1 MNSTN
6 LILLYSLIMCISS
19 YLSGLIP
26 LSFNI
31 DLKNLKFISILSVGI
46 LISTSFIIIIP
57 ESIETLN
64 SNKQDEKSIGI
75 YLLIGFTTLFVLDRV
90 GNFVKDFINH
100 NYSNVNNSNVE
111 NDYSMSNFEIDDD
124 DDGARHDDDES
135 TLRPTSSSSL
145 GFVNPFTNFS
155 GSSDKRPFSHII
167 KSVFQST
174 NTVGLMIHSITDGI
188 ALASSFL
195 SSGNKGSNSSSSSF
209 VIIIAIF
216 LHKLPTA
223 FALTSIMLESKN
235 YSKREI
241 RYHLLFFSISAPIG
255 AILILLINLNLSEL
269 SGVLLSISG
278 GSFIFV
284 GFHSLHEMINRLEK
298 NSKDKSILESSLE
311 FLLCLVGL
319 FIPVLIS
326 AISKEDV

>member
-1 MNSTN
+1 
-6 LILLYSLIMCISS
+6 MCISS

-26 LSFNI
+26 LSFDI

-64 SNKQDEKSIGI
+64 SNNQDEKSIGI

-90 GNFVKDFINH
+90 GDLIKDYIN
-100 NYSNVNNSNVE
+100 NNNIE
-111 NDYSMSNFEIDDD
+111 NDYSLSNFEIDAD
-124 DDGARHDDDES
+124 HDDDES
-135 TLRPTSSSSL
+135 TLRPNSSSSI

-155 GSSDKRPFSHII
+155 GSSDKRPISHMI

-195 SSGNKGSNSSSSSF
+195 GSGDNDTNSSSSSSSSF
-209 VIIIAIF
+209 LIIIAIF

-255 AILILLINLNLSEL
+255 SILILIINLNLSEL
-269 SGVLLSISG
+269 SGILLSISG

-284 GFHSLHEMINRLEK
+284 GFHSLHEMINRLDK
-298 NSKDKSILESSLE
+298 NNNKDKSILESSFE
-311 FLLCLVGL
+311 FLLCLIGL

-326 AISKEDV
+326 FISSEDV

>member
-1 MNSTN
+1 
-6 LILLYSLIMCISS
+6 MCISS

-26 LSFNI
+26 LSFDI

-64 SNKQDEKSIGI
+64 SNNQDEKSIGI

-90 GNFVKDFINH
+90 GDLIKDYIN
-100 NYSNVNNSNVE
+100 NINNNNNNNNNIE
-111 NDYSMSNFEIDDD
+111 NDYSLSNFEIDAD
-124 DDGARHDDDES
+124 HDDDES
-135 TLRPTSSSSL
+135 TLRPNSSSSI

-155 GSSDKRPFSHII
+155 GSSDKRPISHMI

-195 SSGNKGSNSSSSSF
+195 GSGDNNTNSSSSSSSSSSF
-209 VIIIAIF
+209 LIIIAIF

-255 AILILLINLNLSEL
+255 SILILIINLNLSEL
-269 SGVLLSISG
+269 SGILLSISG

-284 GFHSLHEMINRLEK
+284 GFHSLHEMINRLDK
-298 NSKDKSILESSLE
+298 NNNKDKSILESSFE
-311 FLLCLVGL
+311 FLLCLIGL

-326 AISKEDV
+326 FISSEDV